1 MKGFGTSCG
10 IGGLWNQCDNPI
22 KARTCYCYR
31 NSHVARMIKI
41 SNLSKFY
48 KSGKVK
54 ALDGVELSIDAGEVI
69 GLIGPNGAG
78 KTTLMQCMLGL
89 LRPTSGDIL
98 INGFVPNHI
107 AVKKITAFLPERPLF
122 EGWMTARLFLRYHH
136 MLSGQPDS
144 TAKIEVEK
152 ALDEVQLQES
162 ARDRKI
168 KTYSKGMLQRLGLAQ
183 MLVGKPGLCFLDEPT
198 SGLDPISRNIVRDT
212 ILKWKADGATVI
224 LNSHHLDEVERVCDR
239 VAFIQ
244 KGHIDLV
251 QSTRGAEG
259 ETISVMVKWAGPDDA
274 SERLREIASHS
285 TVELE
290 LLTERSAR
298 FRLRGRQEM
307 PVLIRALINAQMDIE
322 EVFEDR
328 VHLEN
333 LFSTSQSRDAG

>member
-1 MKGFGTSCG
+1 
-10 IGGLWNQCDNPI
+10 
-22 KARTCYCYR
+22 
-31 NSHVARMIKI
+31 MIKI

-54 ALDGVELSIDAGEVI
+54 ALDGVELSINAGEVI

-89 LRPTSGDIL
+89 LRPSSGEIL
-98 INGFVPNHI
+98 INGFVPNHL

-136 MLSGQPDS
+136 MLSGQPDK
-144 TAKIEVEK
+144 TAATEVEK
-152 ALDEVQLQES
+152 ALNEVQLQES
-162 ARDRKI
+162 ARDRRI

-183 MLVGKPGLCFLDEPT
+183 MLIGKPSLCFLDEPT

-244 KGHIDLV
+244 QGHIDLV
-251 QSTRGAEG
+251 QSTRGLEG
-259 ETISVMVKWAGPDDA
+259 ETVAVLVKWSGPADA
-274 SERLREIASHS
+274 EARLNEIASHS
-285 TVELE
+285 SFGLE
-290 LLTERSAR
+290 LLSENSAR
-298 FRLRGRQEM
+298 FKLRGRQEM

-328 VHLEN
+328 AHLEK
-333 LFSTSQSRDAG
+333 LFTASQSRDAG